1 MAVQARRAGEAV
13 AGAAGLIAP
22 VVEAVVRRLATG
34 GRLIY
39 VGAGTAGRIGM
50 LDAAEAAPT
59 FSVPDGM
66 ITGIMAGGQ
75 EAFGSAQE
83 NVEDDPGAG
92 AYALDRLGVGERDA
106 VLGISA
112 SGRTPYV
119 VGAVRRANEVG
130 ALTACLACNENT
142 PLGAVAQFPIEIRV
156 GPEVIAGSTR
166 LNAGTVQKIV
176 LNIIST
182 AAMVR
187 LGKTYGSLMVDV
199 RPTNTKLRER
209 AVRIV
214 TEISGV
220 SSRDA
225 RWCPAGGGP
234 RWPASWPPAG
244 STRRRPAPCSNGT
257 TAGCATRWT
266 PPGGAGSRR
275 AELFPVAVQYGGPAA
290 VVLVPGGTGV
300 IEDLPPAVLQRD
312 QGLLPPRG
320 ETHRHLGRR
329 AHRPAGMPAERDR
342 ARRLPAGH
350 RAPHA
355 DLAGGRMLDDLA
367 AGERDPAARA
377 VHAVRGQRPPVADTR
392 GEHLERLFLAGFDQH
407 LTADRR

>member
-1 MAVQARRAGEAV
+1 MTTARDAAQLGRLATEQADSEFSDLDRLPVPELVTLMAAQARRAGEAV
-13 AGAAGLIAP
+13 AGATGQIAP
-22 VVEAVVRRLATG
+22 AVEAVVKRLAIG

-59 FSVPDGM
+59 FSVPDGT
-66 ITGIMAGGQ
+66 IAGIMAGGA

-83 NVEDDPGAG
+83 NVEDEPAAG
-92 AYALDRLGVGERDA
+92 ADALDRMGVGERDA

-119 VGAVRRANEVG
+119 LGALRRANEVG

-142 PLGAVAQFPIEIRV
+142 PLGALAQFPIEIRV

-182 AAMVR
+182 ASMVR

-214 TEISGV
+214 TAISGV
-220 SSRDA
+220 SSHDARRALVASGWRPKVASIVAACRLDPEAASALLEEHGGRLRDA
-225 RWCPAGGGP
+225 MDA
-234 RWPASWPPAG
+234 ASSVTG
-244 STRRRPAPCSNGT
+244 R
-257 TAGCATRWT
+257 TAQPT
-266 PPGGAGSRR
+266 
-275 AELFPVAVQYGGPAA
+275 
-290 VVLVPGGTGV
+290 
-300 IEDLPPAVLQRD
+300 
-312 QGLLPPRG
+312 
-320 ETHRHLGRR
+320 
-329 AHRPAGMPAERDR
+329 
-342 ARRLPAGH
+342 
-350 RAPHA
+350 
-355 DLAGGRMLDDLA
+355 
-367 AGERDPAARA
+367 
-377 VHAVRGQRPPVADTR
+377 
-392 GEHLERLFLAGFDQH
+392 
-407 LTADRR
+407 

>member
-1 MAVQARRAGEAV
+1 MTTTRDAAQLARLATEQADSEFSDLDQLPVTALVTLMAAQARRAGEAV
-13 AGAAGLIAP
+13 TEATDLIAP
-22 VVEAVVRRLATG
+22 VVDAVVKRLAAG

-66 ITGIMAGGQ
+66 IAAIMAGGQ

-83 NVEDDPGAG
+83 NVEDDPSAG

-119 VGAVRRANEVG
+119 LGALRRANEVG

-142 PLGAVAQFPIEIRV
+142 PLGALAQFPIEIRT

-187 LGKTYGSLMVDV
+187 LGKTFGSLMVDV
-199 RPTNTKLRER
+199 RPTNTQLRER

-214 TEISGV
+214 TAISGV
-220 SSRDA
+220 
-225 RWCPAGGGP
+225 
-234 RWPASWPPAG
+234 
-244 STRRRPAPCSNGT
+244 
-257 TAGCATRWT
+257 
-266 PPGGAGSRR
+266 
-275 AELFPVAVQYGGPAA
+275 
-290 VVLVPGGTGV
+290 
-300 IEDLPPAVLQRD
+300 
-312 QGLLPPRG
+312 PPRSDQVAL
-320 ETHRHLGRR
+320 TT
-329 AHRPAGMPAERDR
+329 PGMVS
-342 ARRLPAGH
+342 
-350 RAPHA
+350 
-355 DLAGGRMLDDLA
+355 M
-367 AGERDPAARA
+367 
-377 VHAVRGQRPPVADTR
+377 
-392 GEHLERLFLAGFDQH
+392 
-407 LTADRR
+407 

>member
-1 MAVQARRAGEAV
+1 MTTARDAALLARLATEQADAEFSELDRLPVPELVTLMSAQARRAGEAV
-13 AGAAGLIAP
+13 AGATGQIAP

-66 ITGIMAGGQ
+66 IAGIMAGGQ
-75 EAFGSAQE
+75 DAFGSAQE
-83 NVEDDPGAG
+83 NVEDDPAAG
-92 AYALDRLGVGERDA
+92 ADALDRLGVGERDA

-119 VGAVRRANEVG
+119 LGALRRANEVG

-142 PLGAVAQFPIEIRV
+142 PLGALAQLPIEIPV

-214 TEISGV
+214 TAISGV
-220 SSRDA
+220 SARDA
-225 RWCPAGGGP
+225 RRALV
-234 RWPASWPPAG
+234 ASGWQPK
-244 STRRRPAPCSNGT
+244 
-257 TAGCATRWT
+257 
-266 PPGGAGSRR
+266 
-275 AELFPVAVQYGGPAA
+275 VASIVAA
-290 VVLVPGGTGV
+290 CGLDPEAASALLGQHDGR
-300 IEDLPPAVLQRD
+300 LRD
-312 QGLLPPRG
+312 
-320 ETHRHLGRR
+320 
-329 AHRPAGMPAERDR
+329 AMD
-342 ARRLPAGH
+342 
-350 RAPHA
+350 
-355 DLAGGRMLDDLA
+355 
-367 AGERDPAARA
+367 AARA
-377 VHAVRGQRPPVADTR
+377 SRDG
-392 GEHLERLFLAGFDQH
+392 AGG
-407 LTADRR
+407 A

>member
-1 MAVQARRAGEAV
+1 MTISRDAALLARLATEQADSEFSDLDRLPVSELVSLMADQARRAGEAV
-13 AGAAGLIAP
+13 AEAAGLIGP
-22 VVEAVVRRLATG
+22 VVEAVVFRLGVG

-66 ITGIMAGGQ
+66 IAGIMAGGQ
-75 EAFGSAQE
+75 DAFGSAQE
-83 NVEDDPGAG
+83 NVEDDPAAG
-92 AYALDRLGVGERDA
+92 ADALGRLGVSERDA

-119 VGAVRRANEVG
+119 LGAMRRANELG
-130 ALTACLACNENT
+130 ALTAGLACNENT
-142 PLGAVAQFPIEIRV
+142 PLGALAQLPIEIPV

-214 TEISGV
+214 TAISGV
-220 SSRDA
+220 SSRQA
-225 RWCPAGGGP
+225 
-234 RWPASWPPAG
+234 
-244 STRRRPAPCSNGT
+244 
-257 TAGCATRWT
+257 
-266 PPGGAGSRR
+266 RR
-275 AELFPVAVQYGGPAA
+275 ALIASGWRPKVASIVAA
-290 VVLVPGGTGV
+290 SRLDPD
-300 IEDLPPAVLQRD
+300 EASLLLD
-312 QGLLPPRG
+312 Q
-320 ETHRHLGRR
+320 H
-329 AHRPAGMPAERDR
+329 
-342 ARRLPAGH
+342 
-350 RAPHA
+350 
-355 DLAGGRMLDDLA
+355 GGRL
-367 AGERDPAARA
+367 RDALEAAR
-377 VHAVRGQRPPVADTR
+377 G
-392 GEHLERLFLAGFDQH
+392 
-407 LTADRR
+407 

>member
-1 MAVQARRAGEAV
+1 LTTARDAAQLARLATEQADSEFSDLDRLPVPELVTLMAAQARRAGEAV
-13 AGAAGLIAP
+13 TEATDLIAP
-22 VVEAVVRRLATG
+22 VVEAVVKRLAAG

-39 VGAGTAGRIGM
+39 VGAGTAGRIGL

-66 ITGIMAGGQ
+66 IAGIMAGGQ

-83 NVEDDPGAG
+83 NVEDDSSAG
-92 AYALDRLGVGERDA
+92 ADALDRLGVGERDA

-119 VGAVRRANEVG
+119 LGALRRANEVG

-142 PLGAVAQFPIEIRV
+142 PIGALAQFPIEIRT

-187 LGKTYGSLMVDV
+187 LGKTFGSLMVDV

-214 TEISGV
+214 TTISGA
-220 SSRDA
+220 SSREA
-225 RWCPAGGGP
+225 RRALV
-234 RWPASWPPAG
+234 ASGW
-244 STRRRPAPCSNGT
+244 RPKVASIV
-257 TAGCATRWT
+257 AAYRL
-266 PPGGAGSRR
+266 PPG
-275 AELFPVAVQYGGPAA
+275 AA
-290 VVLVPGGTGV
+290 S
-300 IEDLPPAVLQRD
+300 A
-312 QGLLPPRG
+312 LL
-320 ETHRHLGRR
+320 EEH
-329 AHRPAGMPAERDR
+329 
-342 ARRLPAGH
+342 
-350 RAPHA
+350 
-355 DLAGGRMLDDLA
+355 GGRLRDALDA
-367 AGERDPAARA
+367 AARQA
-377 VHAVRGQRPPVADTR
+377 SA
-392 GEHLERLFLAGFDQH
+392 
-407 LTADRR
+407 

>member
-1 MAVQARRAGEAV
+1 MTARDAALLAGLGTEQAGAQFSDLDRLPVPGLVTLMAEQARRAGDAV
-13 AGAAGLIAP
+13 ADAAGQIAP
-22 VVEAVVRRLATG
+22 VVEAVVLRLGAG

-66 ITGIMAGGQ
+66 IAAIMAGGQ
-75 EAFGSAQE
+75 DAFGSAQE
-83 NVEDDPGAG
+83 NVEDDPAAG
-92 AYALDRLGVGERDA
+92 ADALGRLGVSERDA

-119 VGAVRRANEVG
+119 LGAMRRANELG
-130 ALTACLACNENT
+130 ALTAGLACNENT
-142 PLGAVAQFPIEIRV
+142 PLGALAQFPVEIAV

-214 TEISGV
+214 TAISGV
-220 SSRDA
+220 SSREA
-225 RWCPAGGGP
+225 RRALV
-234 RWPASWPPAG
+234 ASGW
-244 STRRRPAPCSNGT
+244 RPKVASIV
-257 TAGCATRWT
+257 AATRLG
-266 PPGGAGSRR
+266 PDEAGLLL
-275 AELFPVAVQYGGPAA
+275 EQYGGR
-290 VVLVPGGTGV
+290 L
-300 IEDLPPAVLQRD
+300 RD
-312 QGLLPPRG
+312 
-320 ETHRHLGRR
+320 
-329 AHRPAGMPAERDR
+329 A
-342 ARRLPAGH
+342 
-350 RAPHA
+350 
-355 DLAGGRMLDDLA
+355 LDAA
-367 AGERDPAARA
+367 AGR
-377 VHAVRGQRPPVADTR
+377 
-392 GEHLERLFLAGFDQH
+392 
-407 LTADRR
+407 